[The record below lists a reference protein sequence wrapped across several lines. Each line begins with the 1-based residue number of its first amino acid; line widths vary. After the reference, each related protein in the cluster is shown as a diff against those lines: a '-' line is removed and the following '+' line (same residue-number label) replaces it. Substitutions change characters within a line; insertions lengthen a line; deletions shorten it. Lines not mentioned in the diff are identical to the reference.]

1 MSVDKDTI
9 MKAWKSE
16 EYRSSLSP
24 EVQKEIPAR
33 PTAED
38 GSALTDEQLEAA
50 AGGTTPAC
58 AAWGLGVAAAGLGVA
73 AEEAWDD

>member
-1 MSVDKDTI
+1 MDLSKETI
-9 MKAWKSE
+9 LRAWKDDDF
-16 EYRSSLSP
+16 RNSLS
-24 EVQKEIPAR
+24 EGERNAIPAR

-58 AAWGLGVAAAGLGVA
+58 AAWGLGVAAVGLGVA
-73 AEEAWDD
+73 AEEAFD